1 MNSVRRV
8 CPFMY
13 TSTWAY
19 EGPTRPK
26 LLLLTMESSVSVRLV
41 TCRLLGREE
50 RLAISV
56 PPAST

>member
-1 MNSVRRV
+1 MRRV
-8 CPFMY
+8 CPFMN

-26 LLLLTMESSVSVRLV
+26 LLLLTMESSVRVKLV
-41 TCRLLGREE
+41 ICRLPVREE